1 MQRVPLADGEY
12 YHIYNRGVEKRTIFT
27 ARADYERFL
36 FDLYALNDR
45 HPFLNS
51 QYHYRGSTSIE
62 RLAARARTLGERQQR
77 VTLVDLVCF
86 CLMPNHYHLLLR
98 QRGDDGVSLFMQKL
112 GTAYTMY
119 FNEKYQRSGALFQG
133 RYKAIH
139 VPHDRYFLPLSRYIH
154 LNPLDMIEPRWKR
167 TGIKNIEKARRFLL
181 TYPWSSYADYVGN
194 PQFPFL
200 LDSELIRGIFGS
212 LARYQSYVE
221 AYHLA
226 DWEKVTP
233 FSIEVEPL

>member
-12 YHIYNRGVEKRTIFT
+12 YHIYNRGVEKRTVFT

-45 HPFLNS
+45 HPFFNS

-62 RLAARARTLGERQQR
+62 RLATRARTLGERQQR

-139 VPHDRYFLPLSRYIH
+139 VPRDRYFLPLSRYIH
-154 LNPLDMIEPRWKR
+154 LNPLDTIEPRWKR
-167 TGIKNIEKARRFLL
+167 MGIKSIPRARHFLL

-200 LDSELIRGIFGS
+200 LDTELIRGIFGS
-212 LARYQSYVE
+212 PARYQSYVE
-221 AYHLA
+221 AYHFV
-226 DWEKVTP
+226 DWEKVAP